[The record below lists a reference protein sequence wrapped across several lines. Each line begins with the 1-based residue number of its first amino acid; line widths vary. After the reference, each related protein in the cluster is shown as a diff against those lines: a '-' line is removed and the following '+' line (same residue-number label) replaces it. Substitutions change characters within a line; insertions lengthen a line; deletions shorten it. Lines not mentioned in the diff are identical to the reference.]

1 MNQSTTDTPRG
12 GTTSLLYSF
21 GDGDMEARLRELSR
35 RGDLIG
41 GLLVEDVE
49 HCARDFVDLI
59 ADLPVWDD
67 DDAWGVQNAAL
78 DFMKAIERFAR
89 NHIEARRDA

>member
-1 MNQSTTDTPRG
+1 MSQTTTDTPRG
-12 GTTSLLYSF
+12 RTKHLLYSF
-21 GDGDMEARLRELSR
+21 GDGDMEVRLRELSKR
-35 RGDLIG
+35 RELIG
-41 GLLVEDVE
+41 GLLVDDVE

-67 DDAWGVQNAAL
+67 DDAWDVQNAAL